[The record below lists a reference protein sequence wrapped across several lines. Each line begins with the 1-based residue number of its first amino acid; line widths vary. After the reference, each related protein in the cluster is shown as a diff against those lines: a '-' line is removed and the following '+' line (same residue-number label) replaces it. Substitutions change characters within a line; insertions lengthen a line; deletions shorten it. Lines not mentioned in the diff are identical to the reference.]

1 MNDKIDEELA
11 LMDERSA
18 ERKTIGIELL
28 EREIGE
34 ICRAPV
40 QTLDISATIGD
51 AIDLMHE
58 HRFGAVVITR
68 EDRLCGILTERD
80 LLMKVVG
87 KLDGYRDRPV
97 TEIMTANPESLRKDD
112 ELVYLMNAMHTGGF
126 RHLPII
132 DEQGKPL
139 HIISLRDVLAYILD
153 HFAEEIQ
160 NIPPTPYRGERKR
173 YSG

>member
-1 MNDKIDEELA
+1 MNDKVDEELA
-11 LMDERSA
+11 LMEERAA
-18 ERKTIGIELL
+18 ERKTIGMELL
-28 EREIGE
+28 EGEIGQL
-34 ICRAPV
+34 CRVPV
-40 QTLDISATIGD
+40 RTLDVSATIGD
-51 AIDLMHE
+51 AIDLMQE

-68 EDRLCGILTERD
+68 EGRLTGILTERD
-80 LLMKVVG
+80 LLMKVIG
-87 KLDGYRDRPV
+87 KLDDYRERPV
-97 TEIMTANPESLRKDD
+97 TAIMTPDPESLRKDD
-112 ELVYLMNAMHTGGF
+112 ELVYLMNFMHTGGF

-132 DEQGKPL
+132 DEEGKPL

>member
-18 ERKTIGIELL
+18 ERTMIGAELL

-34 ICRAPV
+34 LCRVPV
-40 QTLDISATIGD
+40 RTLEISATIGD
-51 AIDLMHE
+51 AIDLMQE

-68 EDRLCGILTERD
+68 DGKLAGILTERD

-87 KLDGYRDRPV
+87 KLDDYRGRPV
-97 TEIMTANPESLRKDD
+97 TEIMTADPESLRKDD

-132 DEQGKPL
+132 DDEGKPL
-139 HIISLRDVLAYILD
+139 HIVSLRDVLAYILD
-153 HFAEEIQ
+153 HFAAEIQ
-160 NIPPTPYRGERKR
+160 NIPPAPFRGERRR